1 MHRAKDE
8 SDRGNAP
15 NRPLFR
21 AVDCQNDGQSTHGH
35 GLGGYRS
42 AYHETVQLFEIPY
55 RPSVSPAELHQLIN
69 LIESQ
74 AKARNP
80 ELFSSHVTHML
91 HQQ

>member
-1 MHRAKDE
+1 MKLTEAMHQIDRYFAPLIVQMTAKSPTTMDLE
-8 SDRGNAP
+8 LTD
-15 NRPLFR
+15 PLT
-21 AVDCQNDGQSTHGH
+21 N
-35 GLGGYRS
+35 
-42 AYHETVQLFEIPY
+42 ETVQLFEIPC
-55 RPSVSPAELHQLIN
+55 RPSVSPAGLYQLIN